1 MQRIIQKYQEGGTV
15 QPVTATGLPA
25 GGNAASAIANYM
37 MGPMSANATTLSYTG
52 GGEGVPDYHAL
63 ALEQKKLREA
73 AALAEVQAQ
82 VVPSSSGQD
91 KMEERNLPG
100 GDLYKP
106 KLTQDQI
113 NSSYGQISQPSYT
126 APLFTGGGSDG
137 YGNFGALGDVLGK
150 AGDALGITDYAG
162 KAKKA
167 ADERA
172 KNYNGTEYVGTP
184 VVVKEDKMEERNAKG
199 GDLYKAP
206 KTPSY
211 GGAGPRNMGG
221 PIGYNMGSMKKPVG
235 YNMGNLN
242 GPIGYNVGGVSQVAR
257 TMLPEEQ
264 IQQRQMQQAQFSQ
277 GQGPLAEIGN
287 ALGMKVAGKGV
298 DKALGK
304 MAGNAAMKAAMGSIP
319 VVGPFLAA
327 LFG

>member
-15 QPVTATGLPA
+15 QPATVTGLPA

-73 AALAEVQAQ
+73 VALAEVQAQ

-100 GDLYKP
+100 GNLYKP

-113 NSSYGQISQPSYT
+113 NSTKGSGVLNQSYT
-126 APLFTGGGSDG
+126 APLLTGGGSDG

-167 ADERA
+167 ADERS

-184 VVVKEDKMEERNAKG
+184 TGTARF
-199 GDLYKAP
+199 
-206 KTPSY
+206 
-211 GGAGPRNMGG
+211 NMGG
-221 PIGYNMGSMKKPVG
+221 PLGYNMGSMKKPVG
-235 YNMGNLN
+235 YNMGTVN

-304 MAGNAAMKAAMGSIP
+304 MAGSVAMKAAMGSIP